1 MCYLARMSDLNDR
14 PAPTLENLDFMVGR
28 WAGRRGEQRVE
39 EAWSSPSAGCMSTMV
54 RVNYPDG
61 TLMIELISIREN
73 AGTLILHLRQFGPE
87 LEVRLHQTMALV
99 TLQQGL
105 VRFQADPDAA
115 IQTLTYRATDD
126 QGMAVDVGLGGGV
139 TVTAEF
145 TRQP

>member
-1 MCYLARMSDLNDR
+1 
-14 PAPTLENLDFMVGR
+14 
-28 WAGRRGEQRVE
+28 
-39 EAWSSPSAGCMSTMV
+39 
-54 RVNYPDG
+54 
-61 TLMIELISIREN
+61 
-73 AGTLILHLRQFGPE
+73 
-87 LEVRLHQTMALV
+87 MALV